1 MSSLTPDESP
11 RRPEEGD
18 NPLKGRSL
26 SGIERI
32 NLDGLAP
39 DSLEYCKALVSLC
52 LLANSRRIVCLD
64 DAAREAVRG
73 LDLFE
78 WSLPYP
84 KDLTPRSFPFF
95 SGDYL
100 KHQEL
105 TRLEEDRSRMRRAQA
120 DGEPSRGT
128 RRAEPGHP
136 NTPISLHMALVGI
149 EQSLDEVLDGLRR
162 RCSRVI
168 SAPEGKMRLTTF
180 GELLLPLLLNKPTD
194 TGAQIMRMVLRAE
207 EEGGKATRRP
217 IVEHMRD
224 LWDVAQ
230 ATQPNKSAR
239 LEAFNMHL
247 RKLGVAMLEGHISFE
262 REDLETR
269 SRRILCEGH
278 VDTFLSEARTRAQLN
293 RYHQAYQWLRGFVAG
308 QHGSVPYASWHS
320 EAKEESFNEAYRI
333 VARNRHLSYHF
344 FNRLRME
351 TRTLGR
357 ELSLFRE
364 FALENFGDVRFV
376 RSDDIDRPPGGGT
389 VMSGAD
395 VEKLFHGLNPDRGVL
410 HEYQRNKSLWFA
422 DQIGN
427 FGSATFAAL
436 RQWFGV
442 SADSRE
448 FYLFGSRYYFIF
460 DNNHFSG
467 SYLYGYGIPAV
478 VVEAKLREA
487 TFGLDQVS
495 TAARDS
501 HAAKLSIPELL
512 IATRNAGMNPLLLGH
527 MSPLFGGMCN
537 ALPVGSKPV
546 FQWELKHQTSVWRDV
561 YGHVHWPWLVN
572 QFRDNRPKVD
582 DTISDLAK
590 YDRLI
595 RSFSVASQKMIEAFR
610 HRYAAWKND
619 LTPGDEAAPRMLAVA
634 YDIYRDHLQRGAVA
648 NHDETI
654 YIAAQDRKSPIF
666 DPIPLLNCFTLELS
680 TRHITYSGSLPK
692 RGNGAG
698 RAERAM
704 WKKHVN
710 PLTTSRGPNGEL
722 FEGPYELMIVGAKD
736 IKRG

>member
-1 MSSLTPDESP
+1 MSSLSPDESS

-18 NPLKGRSL
+18 NPLKGQSL
-26 SGIERI
+26 SGIERVSF
-32 NLDGLAP
+32 NGL
-39 DSLEYCKALVSLC
+39 SRESVEYCRALVSLC
-52 LLANSRRIVCLD
+52 LLAHSRRIVSLD
-64 DAAREAVRG
+64 EAAREAVRE

-78 WSLPYP
+78 WSQPYP
-84 KDLTPRSFPFF
+84 KDVTPRSFPFF
-95 SGDYL
+95 SSDYL

-105 TRLEEDRSRMRRAQA
+105 TRLEAERSAMRRAQA
-120 DGEPSRGT
+120 EGEPFRGAP
-128 RRAEPGHP
+128 RAEPVHP
-136 NTPISLHMALVGI
+136 NTPISLHMSLVNM
-149 EQSLDEVLDGLRR
+149 EQSIDEIFDGLRR
-162 RCSRVI
+162 RCTSGI
-168 SAPEGKMRLTTF
+168 SAPEGKIRLTNF
-180 GELLLPLLLNKPTD
+180 GEILRPLLLNKPTE

-207 EEGGKATRRP
+207 ESGGKATRRP
-217 IVEHMRD
+217 IVEHMQD
-224 LWDVAQ
+224 LWEVAH
-230 ATQPNKSAR
+230 ATQPNKGAR

-247 RKLGVAMLEGHISFE
+247 RKLGVAMLEGQVSFE
-262 REDLETR
+262 REDLHTR
-269 SRRILCEGH
+269 SKRILCEGH

-293 RYHQAYQWLRGFVAG
+293 RYHEAYQWLRGFDAG
-308 QHGSVPYASWHS
+308 QHGSVPYGSWHP

-364 FALENFGDVRFV
+364 FALENFEDVRFV
-376 RSDDIDRPPGGGT
+376 RSDNIDLPPGGGT

-422 DQIGN
+422 DQVGS

-436 RQWFGV
+436 RQWVGV
-442 SADSRE
+442 SADSRD
-448 FYLFGSRYYFIF
+448 FYLFGTRYYFIF

-487 TFGLDQVS
+487 TFGLDEVS
-495 TAARDS
+495 TSARDS
-501 HAAKLSIPELL
+501 YATKLSIPDLL
-512 IATRNAGMNPLLLGH
+512 MATRSAGMNPLLLGH

-572 QFRDNRPKVD
+572 SFRDNRPKVD
-582 DTISDLAK
+582 ETIRDLAK

-595 RSFSVASQKMIEAFR
+595 RSFSVSSQKLIEAFR

-619 LTPGDEAAPRMLAVA
+619 MTPGDEAAPRMLAVA
-634 YDIYRDHLQRGAVA
+634 YDIYRDHEQKGSAA
-648 NHDETI
+648 KHDETI

-680 TRHITYSGSLPK
+680 TRHITYSGSLPRK
-692 RGNGAG
+692 GNGAG
-698 RAERAM
+698 KAERSM
-704 WKKHVN
+704 WKRHVS
-710 PLTTSRGPNGEL
+710 PLTTYRGPNGEL
-722 FEGPYELMIVGAKD
+722 FEGPYELMIVGERD